1 MRAERP
7 QASREGHDE
16 GRSSSR
22 GAPRY
27 ERSRASRYG
36 AAPKKRA
43 PKPVRKR
50 DKHVFN
56 VKLFNRWDTNVPVND
71 PSLKGYIN
79 LEPRILPRSAGSQRG
94 RFHKSRMHI
103 VERLALKMSVS
114 GHTGKKHKLTSG
126 KFGGNYNTV
135 IKSVEKALEIIEKK
149 ENKNPVEV
157 LVKAIENAAL
167 REEVISYQ
175 LGSIMARESVIT
187 APQRRVD
194 KTLRFFAQAA
204 YRKSF
209 NKKKSLGESLAEEL
223 MAAYKN
229 SADSFAIKEKERIER
244 EASGAR

>member
-1 MRAERP
+1 MKGIDMRAERP

-79 LEPRILPRSAGSQRG
+79 LEPRIIPRSAGSQRG

-103 VERLALKMSVS
+103 VERLAAKRSGS
-114 GHTGKKHKLTSG
+114 GHTGNNHK
-126 KFGGNYNTV
+126 
-135 IKSVEKALEIIEKK
+135 
-149 ENKNPVEV
+149 
-157 LVKAIENAAL
+157 
-167 REEVISYQ
+167 
-175 LGSIMARESVIT
+175 
-187 APQRRVD
+187 
-194 KTLRFFAQAA
+194 
-204 YRKSF
+204 
-209 NKKKSLGESLAEEL
+209 
-223 MAAYKN
+223 
-229 SADSFAIKEKERIER
+229 
-244 EASGAR
+244 

>member
-1 MRAERP
+1 MRMETRTQDQREDREQERGFRGRAP
-7 QASREGHDE
+7 SRN
-16 GRSSSR
+16 
-22 GAPRY
+22 PRY
-27 ERSRASRYG
+27 G
-36 AAPKKRA
+36 NAPKRRPVKTVKKRE
-43 PKPVRKR
+43 KTI
-50 DKHVFN
+50 FN
-56 VKLFNRWDTNVPVND
+56 FKLFGKWDSNVPVND

-79 LEPRILPRSAGSQRG
+79 LESRILPRSAGTQRG

-103 VERLALKMSVS
+103 TERLALKMSVS

-126 KFGGNYNTV
+126 KFGGNYNNV
-135 IKSVEKALEIIEKK
+135 IKTVEKALEIIEKK
-149 ENKNPVEV
+149 ENKNPIEV

-194 KTLRFFAQAA
+194 KTLRFFAQSA
-204 YRKSF
+204 YRRSF
-209 NKKKSLGESLAEEL
+209 NKKKSLAESLAEEL
-223 MAAYKN
+223 IAAYKN

>member
-1 MRAERP
+1 MRQANNEMDQDDRPHGRGRMGDRRDDRRPYQRAERK
-7 QASREGHDE
+7 
-16 GRSSSR
+16 
-22 GAPRY
+22 PRKIIK
-27 ERSRASRYG
+27 
-36 AAPKKRA
+36 PVKKRE
-43 PKPVRKR
+43 KT
-50 DKHVFN
+50 VFD

-71 PSLKGYIN
+71 PSLRGYIN
-79 LEPRILPRSAGSQRG
+79 LEPKILPRSAGTQRG